1 MVGKVGVEGIVDL
14 FSPLHLLLRKVV
26 VAPTKEEHVF
36 HSESAES
43 SAMIHAGGRSLMS
56 ITTRGHHTYT
66 RLQLFKRKACG
77 ARPRGNTI

>member
-1 MVGKVGVEGIVDL
+1 MGVEGIMDL
-14 FSPLHLLLRKVV
+14 FSPFRLLLRTVV

-43 SAMIHAGGRSLMS
+43 SVMIHAGGRSLMS

-66 RLQLFKRKACG
+66 RL
-77 ARPRGNTI
+77 